1 MHAIH
6 CVISQ
11 RRSHECC
18 SCCCCSSWPCQ
29 TQMHYS
35 LQPIGGTVSYT
46 LCADLKVEQQ
56 KEQQCNSWLFSG
68 LCVCVFVCVS
78 RLGVFSVAW
87 LRKEKKPPE
96 RYSVIRVSFT
106 CILLLLTIRFSDVK
120 NPHCSFMCML
130 LSCIIKI
137 PLFILISSNSPLC

>member
-1 MHAIH
+1 
-6 CVISQ
+6 
-11 RRSHECC
+11 
-18 SCCCCSSWPCQ
+18 
-29 TQMHYS
+29 MHYS

-87 LRKEKKPPE
+87 LRKEKKKPKEIQCDQGILYLYPIAAN
-96 RYSVIRVSFT
+96 YS
-106 CILLLLTIRFSDVK
+106 
-120 NPHCSFMCML
+120 
-130 LSCIIKI
+130 
-137 PLFILISSNSPLC
+137 LFRC